1 MKRNYERGE
10 RWRRK
15 KKKKEKKKHTL
26 QSPAEDIGGK
36 SEYRLSNLNP
46 K

>member
-1 MKRNYERGE
+1 MKEERGGGE
-10 RWRRK
+10 

>member
-10 RWRRK
+10 GRGREERGTQ
-15 KKKKEKKKHTL
+15 HL
-26 QSPAEDIGGK
+26 QSLAEDIGGK
-36 SEYRLSNLNP
+36 IEYRLSNLNP

>member
-10 RWRRK
+10 GRGG
-15 KKKKEKKKHTL
+15 KKEREERGTQHL
-26 QSPAEDIGGK
+26 QSLAEDIGGK
-36 SEYRLSNLNP
+36 IEYRLSNLNP